1 MSLIT
6 GKRIIDLSRI
16 IAGPYAT
23 MVLADFGCEAI
34 KIEPPEGDPTRQWG
48 PPWHGQDSAYF
59 LSINRNKKSLAL
71 NLKEP
76 KCRDVLYKLVSKA
89 DAVV

>member
-1 MSLIT
+1 MKVIE
-6 GKRIIDLSRI
+6 GKRIVDLSRI

-23 MVLADFGCEAI
+23 MVLADFGCEVI
-34 KIEPPEGDPTRQWG
+34 KIEAPEGDPTRQWG
-48 PPWHGQDSAYF
+48 PPWHEDQSAYF

-76 KCRDVLYKLVSKA
+76 KCR
-89 DAVV
+89 

>member
-1 MSLIT
+1 MSLIS

-23 MVLADFGCEAI
+23 MVLADFGCEVI
-34 KIEPPEGDPTRQWG
+34 KIEPPGGDPTRLWG
-48 PPWHGQDSAYF
+48 PPWHNEHSAYF
-59 LSINRNKKSLAL
+59 LSINRNKKSLSL

-76 KCRDVLYKLVSKA
+76 KCREVLYKLVSKS
-89 DAVV
+89 DAVL